1 MILGHLLL
9 LVLSLCSSSVLA
21 TEYDGT
27 RIANRTIERTVQ
39 LRTHSLFAPY
49 IDQDLQ
55 NRWWDFGAD
64 AYVNSN
70 KYVRLTRDKQ
80 SEMGWLWSRFPLTA
94 ANFIIELEFKI
105 SGSAGHLYGDGIA
118 LWLTSERA
126 EPGPVFGNRD
136 RFTGI
141 GIFLDTYKN
150 DVSSDYSFPRIVAMH
165 GDGQTSY
172 DVGKDGVPT
181 MIGEC
186 VIDYR
191 RANVATKLKVI
202 YVKDTVLDV
211 KLQWRA
217 WEEWTDC
224 FTLKDISL
232 PLNPFLGLSA
242 MTGDVTDAHDIISVS
257 TSSAMLSALEAPRD
271 KLHPTESSPGWFSS
285 FMRLVI
291 FGAVLAGVWYGWKMY
306 GHRYFRPGNNSGTFG
321 SGGGGLMWSDGKRF

>member
-1 MILGHLLL
+1 MVLGHLLL
-9 LVLSLCSSSVLA
+9 LVLSLYSSSVLA

-39 LRTHSLFAPY
+39 LRTHSLLAPY

-94 ANFIIELEFKI
+94 ANFIIEFEFKI
-105 SGSAGHLYGDGIA
+105 SGSPGHLYGDGLA

-150 DVSSDYSFPRIVAMH
+150 DVSSDYSFPRIIAMQ

-202 YVKDTVLDV
+202 YVKDMVLDV
-211 KLQWRA
+211 KLQWKA
-217 WEEWTDC
+217 WQEWTDC

-232 PLNPFLGLSA
+232 PLNPFLGFSA
-242 MTGDVTDAHDIISVS
+242 MTGDVTDAHDVISVS
-257 TSSAMLSALEAPRD
+257 TSSAMLSAPEAPRD
-271 KLHPTESSPGWFSS
+271 KLHPTESGAGWFSS

-306 GHRYFRPGNNSGTFG
+306 GHRYFRPGNNAGAFG
-321 SGGGGLMWSDGKRF
+321 SSGSGLMWSDGKRF